1 MTVSYIRPA
10 QVLQAIGDETPETP
24 EPVIRPGVT
33 PTAKRTSDRRPHQWP
48 MDCDRCDDP
57 AVMYAAYSG
66 AHLCGDHLRESVE
79 KRIRRRIRRDGL
91 VPRSAS
97 PEDPQTW
104 VIGLSGGKD
113 SVVLTHVLAETFAD
127 DPRIELVCLTIHEGI
142 EGYRDTSLDAC
153 LELTDALDICHEV
166 VTYEDEFGIRMDDVV
181 TDDPENMAACA
192 YCGVF
197 RRDVLSRYAEA
208 FDADL
213 LLTGHNLDDEAQTA
227 LMNVL
232 EGDVAQ
238 IAKHFEASLG
248 PLDERDH
255 GGADGSGPGTV
266 ESDDVGSGT
275 VESDDSGSGTIESDD
290 AGSEGVDSGTTSSFV
305 PRAKP
310 LRDVPEKEVALY
322 AHTADLPAHIT
333 ECPHADEAY
342 RGEIQRLLF
351 DLEERHPGTRHS
363 IMAGYEEL
371 SSMAADR
378 YAGDDADLAPCPS
391 CGATTSAGSD
401 RCRKCALLD
410 ALNA

>member
-1 MTVSYIRPA
+1 
-10 QVLQAIGDETPETP
+10 
-24 EPVIRPGVT
+24 
-33 PTAKRTSDRRPHQWP
+33 

-91 VPRSAS
+91 VPRSAT
-97 PEDPQTW
+97 PDDPQTW

-127 DPRIELVCLTIHEGI
+127 DPRIELLCLTIHEGI
-142 EGYRDTSLDAC
+142 EGYRDASLDAS
-153 LELTDALDICHEV
+153 LELTDALDIRHEV

-248 PLDERDH
+248 PLDERDI
-255 GGADGSGPGTV
+255 GG
-266 ESDDVGSGT
+266 
-275 VESDDSGSGTIESDD
+275 SDD
-290 AGSEGVDSGTTSSFV
+290 AGSDDAGLDDASSNDAGTHDISSDDAGPDDAGPDDAGPDDAGSFV

-333 ECPHADEAY
+333 ECPHASEAY

-391 CGATTSAGSD
+391 CGATTSATGE